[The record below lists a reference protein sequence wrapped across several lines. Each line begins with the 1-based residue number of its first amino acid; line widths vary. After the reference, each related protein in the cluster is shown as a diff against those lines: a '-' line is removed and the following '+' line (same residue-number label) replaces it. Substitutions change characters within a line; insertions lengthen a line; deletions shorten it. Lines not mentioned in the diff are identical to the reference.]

1 MKRMSLL
8 SDYSKEYKE
17 WLRKKR
23 EEVRKIKQDLEYLK
37 QSITTMESKKNEN
50 NEQ

>member
-1 MKRMSLL
+1 MSLL
-8 SDYSKEYKE
+8 SNYKKEYKE
-17 WLRKKR
+17 WLRKKS